1 MKLPKFI
8 KSTQQSASKKKLIGG
23 DQLLL
28 TESTYSVMSNNHK
41 FFTPQKRVA
50 FVINDYKYINDKYNI
65 RTPATEQAPSTPF
78 NQDTSFTNL
87 FQIKT
92 PMNPT
97 AKMNFIDSVAS
108 SPRYVK
114 SSAKR
119 LQRNRLQHVRAKPTN
134 YVLRSTVL
142 LQKQTDC
149 CDGFVTPI
157 KPVVEESLLVS
168 YSTLYKQ

>member
-1 MKLPKFI
+1 
-8 KSTQQSASKKKLIGG
+8 
-23 DQLLL
+23 
-28 TESTYSVMSNNHK
+28 
-41 FFTPQKRVA
+41 
-50 FVINDYKYINDKYNI
+50 
-65 RTPATEQAPSTPF
+65 
-78 NQDTSFTNL
+78 
-87 FQIKT
+87 
-92 PMNPT
+92 MNPT